1 MKLKKLMLRLF
12 VIFIFAYLFYRLY
25 NTWGDLTSYN
35 FELNYWFLALAVL
48 TFLFFYLLE
57 GIGYYIYVK
66 LVHGK
71 VPFMKILKA
80 RYVSDM
86 GRYIPG
92 KVWTYL
98 GRIYLLK
105 NYDITKTQILTSS
118 MLEMAIMALGSILVF
133 AISLLFWDLKI
144 GVWIYVIFL
153 LIPLILLFVHP
164 KILNFFLHLV
174 QKLTK
179 KELIKI
185 RTKYSQLL
193 WTIPFYL
200 FYWLIYGLGSYLIIR
215 SLTEISFTKI
225 PIIIGIF
232 SISWLIGFV
241 SLIAPGGLGVREGLL
256 TLFLIFLMPEPIAII
271 AVLTSRI
278 ILTAIEGLYALIS
291 LKF

>member
-241 SLIAPGGLGVREGLL
+241 SFIAPGGLGVREGLL